1 MKETIQKI
9 SIAGNGNVAHHLIR
23 RFYQNQIHVSHLL
36 VRNLESAK
44 DLNPD
49 YNINVISDPAQLPPD
64 QLCLLCVPDDIV
76 AKLIRQIHP
85 SIKIAYTSGSV
96 GLNELPMRSNLG
108 VFYPLQTFTK
118 TSEREI
124 AEIPLLIEA
133 NNKGF
138 HKTLMELAHCIS
150 TSVYPADSTQ
160 RKDLHLAAVW
170 VNNFTNHMLYHAQ
183 EIASERQV
191 DFKLLLP
198 LLNETIAKLTEM
210 SAKDA
215 QTGPARR
222 EDETTLQAQSSRL
235 TGLRKDLYDLISKSI
250 KETYRK

>member
-1 MKETIQKI
+1 M
-9 SIAGNGNVAHHLIR
+9 AGNGNVAYHLMR

-49 YNINVISDPAQLPPD
+49 YKINVISDPAQLPQD
-64 QLCLLCVPDDIV
+64 QLCLLCVPDDIIPV
-76 AKLIRQIHP
+76 LLQQIHP

-96 GLNELPMRSNLG
+96 GLNELPSRANLG

-133 NNKGF
+133 NDTEF
-138 HKTLMELAHCIS
+138 HETLMELAHHIS
-150 TSVYPADSTQ
+150 TSVYQADSSQ

-170 VNNFTNHMLYHAQ
+170 VNNFTNHILYHAQ

-191 DFKLLLP
+191 DFKLLTP

-222 EDETTLQAQSSRL
+222 QDETTLHAQSSQL
-235 TGLRKDLYDLISKSI
+235 TGLRKELYDLISKSI
-250 KETYRK
+250 KDTYRK